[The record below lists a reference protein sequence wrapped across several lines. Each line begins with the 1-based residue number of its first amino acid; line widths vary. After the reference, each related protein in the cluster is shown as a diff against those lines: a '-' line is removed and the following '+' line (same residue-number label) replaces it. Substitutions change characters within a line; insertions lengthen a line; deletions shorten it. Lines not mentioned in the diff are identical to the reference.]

1 MTAENEQEI
10 SWRPQAGPQ
19 TAFVHCTFADE
30 VFFGGARGG
39 GKTDAALGKLLI
51 KALQFGKGMR
61 GIFFRRTY
69 KQLEE
74 VILRAKELYPQHGAK
89 WKESAMTFT
98 FPNGAWIKL
107 GYLDRDEDA
116 DNYQG
121 KSHTD
126 IVIEEAGT
134 FPNYAPIAKLKA
146 TLRSAK
152 GIPCQMLLTGNP
164 GGPGA
169 GWVRA
174 RYIDPNPAGWYPI
187 KEIATRKLPDGTQ
200 QSYESTRI
208 YIPSRVTDNQ
218 ILMQND
224 PNYIARLME
233 SGSEQLV
240 RAWLEGD
247 FYVIDGAF
255 FDNFDT
261 RKHVLPTTSLPD
273 WWTRFRGMDW
283 GSAKPFCVLWGA
295 IASEDWFH
303 PTTNHLIPKGAI
315 VVYREWY
322 GVKTKIDGTV
332 QANTGL
338 KLYAE
343 EVGKGILDRESKD
356 NVSFGVLDP
365 SAFASDGGPSIAERM
380 YRGTGS
386 RVSFRRADNKRVG
399 QAGAMSGWD
408 QIRGRLG
415 GEDHPH
421 SGRKDVPML
430 FLLDCCG
437 HTLRTLPMM
446 QHDPDRPEDIDTTA
460 EDHAV
465 DALRYLC
472 MARPYIR
479 PTPGGKAPPIS
490 TLKDVTLDKLWYDE
504 EEQMQVSRRL

>member
-1 MTAENEQEI
+1 VSKTQEVT
-10 SWRPQAGPQ
+10 WRPQAGPQ
-19 TAFVHCTFADE
+19 TAFVHCTWADE

-74 VILRAKELYPQHGAK
+74 VILRAKELYSQHGATY
-89 WKESAMTFT
+89 KESSMTFT
-98 FPNGAWIKL
+98 FPNGAWVKL
-107 GYLDRDEDA
+107 GYLDRDADA

-134 FPNYAPIAKLKA
+134 FPSFAPIAKLKA

-152 GIPCQMLLTGNP
+152 GIPCQLLLTGNP

-169 GWVRA
+169 NWIRA
-174 RYIDPNPAGWYPI
+174 RYIDPNPAGWTPI
-187 KEIATRKLPDGTQ
+187 KELSTRKLPDGSVQT
-200 QSYESTRI
+200 YESTRI

-224 PNYIARLME
+224 PNYIARLMD

-247 FYVIDGAF
+247 FYVVDGAF

-261 RKHVLPTTSLPD
+261 RKHVLRPCELPD
-273 WWTRFRGMDW
+273 HWTRYRAADW
-283 GSAKPFCVLWGA
+283 GSAKPFCNLWIA
-295 IASEDWFH
+295 VASEDFF
-303 PTTNHLIPKGAI
+303 PPGQPHLIPKGAL

-322 GVKTKIDGTV
+322 GVKMKSDGTV
-332 QANTGL
+332 QANVGL
-338 KLYAE
+338 KLFAE
-343 EVGKGILDRESKD
+343 EFGRGVLERERGDRVD
-356 NVSFGVLDP
+356 FGVMDP
-365 SAFASDGGPSIAERM
+365 SAFASDGGPSIAERV
-380 YRGTGS
+380 YRGTDS
-386 RVSFRRADNKRVG
+386 KVMYRRADNKRVG
-399 QAGAMSGWD
+399 TNGAMSGWD

-415 GEDHPH
+415 GEDHHH

-430 FLLDCCG
+430 FFFNTCV
-437 HTLRTLPMM
+437 HTLRTLPML
-446 QHDPDRPEDIDTTA
+446 QHDADRVEDIDTEA
-460 EDHAV
+460 EDHAA
-465 DALRYLC
+465 DALRYGC
-472 MARPYIR
+472 MARPYIK
-479 PTPGGKAPPIS
+479 PTTPGKKPPIT
-490 TLKDVTLDKLWYDE
+490 TLKDVTLDYLWQD
-504 EEQMQVSRRL
+504 QDRQISHSRRL